1 MPCLFFTAP
10 LCESSVN
17 YLLSWLF
24 FLILSG
30 CIISMIFQY
39 PFTRDNKDEPM
50 TRFLFS
56 MLVTLLI
63 GLVAR
68 GACVNDYQDIRD
80 SKENISEKE
89 YLLL

>member
-1 MPCLFFTAP
+1 MTCLFFTAP

-30 CIISMIFQY
+30 CIIAMIFQY
-39 PFTRDNKDEPM
+39 PFAHDNKDEPM
-50 TRFLFS
+50 FKFLFS
-56 MLVTLLI
+56 TLVTLLV

-68 GACVNDYQDIRD
+68 GACVNDYQNIID
-80 SKENISEKE
+80 SRENLSEKE